1 MDNLESLKE
10 KEKKLI
16 TRISLSISI
25 FCFSGLLSNLLN
37 RELQNFEVPIIE
49 YLLFGAAI
57 GSFIELFLSL
67 YEKAKIKKEISTFEK
82 E

>member
-49 YLLFGAAI
+49 YLLFGAAF
-57 GSFIELFLSL
+57 GSFILLYLSL
-67 YEKAKIKKEISTFEK
+67 YEKAKIKKEISTYEK